1 MEQAGSEKFDIWGI
15 VEVMGHR
22 KFAGRVTE
30 QTIAGSALVR
40 IDVPT
45 VTLQEF
51 NGVERVIG
59 AFSKL
64 VGVGSIYCITPTTEE
79 VARKCAKAL
88 ASQTD
93 VLPVYIPQERQLAA
107 SVSPPDDDD
116 SGDLPY

>member
-1 MEQAGSEKFDIWGI
+1 MEQSEKFDIWGI

-45 VTLQEF
+45 VTLVGVG
-51 NGVERVIG
+51 GVEQVIG

-64 VGVGSIYCITPTTEE
+64 VGVGSIYCITPTTED

-107 SVSPPDDDD
+107 SVPADPADVDDDD
-116 SGDLPY
+116 DQPY